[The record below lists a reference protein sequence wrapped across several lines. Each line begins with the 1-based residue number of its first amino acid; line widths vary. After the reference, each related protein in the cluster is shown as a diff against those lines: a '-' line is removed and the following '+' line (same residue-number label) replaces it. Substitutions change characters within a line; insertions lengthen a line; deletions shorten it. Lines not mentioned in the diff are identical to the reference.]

1 MEFGFKPSLAKESE
15 NNGIACIQ
23 LISLFDQDFP
33 GGSDGKASACNAGDP
48 GSVPGLGRTPGEGNG
63 NPLQYSCLENPMDKG
78 AWQAIVHGVAE
89 SDTAE
94 RLHSLHFYL
103 IKSYR
108 GKMNS

>member
-48 GSVPGLGRTPGEGNG
+48 GSVPGLGRTPGERMTSHSSI
-63 NPLQYSCLENPMDKG
+63 L
-78 AWQAIVHGVAE
+78 AWRIPWTEE
-89 SDTAE
+89 SMGCKELDMTE
-94 RLHSLHFYL
+94 RLSLILKQCYVLYYF
-103 IKSYR
+103 
-108 GKMNS
+108 GAQ